1 MENIKAGTILDNGI
15 KITDIVS
22 AVLDTDPIM
31 VIGEIEIVDNGK
43 HVYLYGEFSGEKG
56 MFQALPRSILD
67 DMEEYGYAETVKE
80 QKQLLKKINSI
91 REKGFDTFAGLAV
104 HESGRYYED

>member
-1 MENIKAGTILDNGI
+1 
-15 KITDIVS
+15 
-22 AVLDTDPIM
+22 
-31 VIGEIEIVDNGK
+31 
-43 HVYLYGEFSGEKG
+43 

-67 DMEEYGYAETVKE
+67 DMEEYGYAEIVKE

-104 HESGRYYED
+104 HESGRYYELYKELNTRLLKEYDAY